1 MNKVLLF
8 AILLLLFNSCSDE
21 ERSLLM
27 KELKDCDRV
36 KIYFYKDGGSTPG
49 GDNMIFTIDSKDT
62 IQMFLD
68 GISDESTPKL
78 KCGYNGS
85 IEFFRGGESVKN
97 MEFNLM
103 PECRHIVFSAK
114 QNYFSKRLNDKGLI
128 LLNSY
133 KDKIIK

>member
-1 MNKVLLF
+1 MRIIIFL
-8 AILLLLFNSCSDE
+8 ALLLLFNSCSDE

-27 KELKDCDRV
+27 KELKDSDRV
-36 KIYFYKDGGSTPG
+36 KIYFYKEGTSTPG
-49 GDNMIFTIDSKDT
+49 GENMIFTIDSKDT

-78 KCGYNGS
+78 KCGYSGA
-85 IEFFRGGESVKN
+85 IEFFRGGKSVKN

-114 QNYFSKRLNDKGLI
+114 QNYFSKRLTDKGLI
-128 LLNSY
+128 LLTSY
-133 KDKIIK
+133 KDKISK